1 MKTLLTPIGGGS
13 LYGAELDWVLDGR
26 PGLASVLYNQV
37 GRQRGTEVG
46 DIREAIKDR
55 LSGAFKAMTKRLGY
69 F

>member
-1 MKTLLTPIGGGS
+1 M
-13 LYGAELDWVLDGR
+13 LDGR
-26 PGLASVLYNQV
+26 PGLVSVLYNQV